1 MAAVAH
7 LDTHLVVWLYGGL
20 LENIPAAVQ
29 QVIESHDLVVSPMV
43 ALELQYLH
51 EIKRVRP
58 DAETVMDDLG
68 ARIGLKQ
75 SSASFASVV
84 AHARTLKWTRDPF
97 DRLIVGSAMAD
108 GADLLTADKSLRKHY
123 KRARWG

>member
-7 LDTHLVVWLYGGL
+7 LDTHVVVWLYSGL
-20 LENIPAAVQ
+20 VENIPAAVQ
-29 QVIESHDLVVSPMV
+29 KIIESHDLAVSPMV
-43 ALELQYLH
+43 ALEVQYLH
-51 EIKRVRP
+51 EIKRLKP

-75 SSASFASVV
+75 SNASFAAVV
-84 AHARTLKWTRDPF
+84 ANARTLKWTRDPF

-108 GADLLTADKSLRKHY
+108 AAPLLTADKVLRKHY
-123 KRARWG
+123 KQARWG